1 MAYRPSRRR
10 TRERIEQT
18 EPDMTPIM
26 NLMVVLIPLLLS
38 SAQLIKIGVI
48 DLNLP
53 PATTE
58 AAAANAAP
66 EKQVRLELAITITDK
81 GFYLSSNSA
90 VLQDKKDGPSIPKN
104 GDSFDFETL
113 TKRLYE
119 IKKKAEGHFDDAD
132 AIVIQA
138 EPDIDYQTLVT
149 TMDASRS
156 IMVEGEERLLFP
168 NVSVSAVVL

>member
-53 PATTE
+53 PAATE
-58 AAAANAAP
+58 AAPVTEPA
-66 EKQVRLELAITITDK
+66 EKQVKLELAITITDK

-90 VLQDKKDGPSIPKN
+90 VLQGKEDGPSVPKK
-104 GDSFDFETL
+104 GDHFDFETL
-113 TKRLYE
+113 TQRLYE
-119 IKKKAEGHFDDAD
+119 IKTKTGGRFDDTD

-156 IMVEGEERLLFP
+156 IIVDGEERILFP